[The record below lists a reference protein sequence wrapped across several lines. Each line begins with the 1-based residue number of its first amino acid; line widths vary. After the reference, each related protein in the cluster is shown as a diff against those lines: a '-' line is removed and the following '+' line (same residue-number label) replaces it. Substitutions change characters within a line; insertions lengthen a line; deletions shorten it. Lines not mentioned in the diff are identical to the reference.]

1 MQLHPKHLPEYS
13 FSCFPP
19 FLISLSIAFVSFL
32 LHLSAPLLERNLQS
46 LRGIQFAT
54 LSAHLEAIRIASS
67 QNSLHHAAYSR
78 HSHTSIARICLSQL
92 NPSPP
97 PETAHCPFG
106 RTQFQNERFAHLL
119 KQPTCIF
126 SPRPRTT
133 SRSGTAL
140 DISLSPTRDV
150 RYQLT
155 MPPHPLI

>member
-67 QNSLHHAAYSR
+67 QNSLHHAAVTLLEYTTVDT
-78 HSHTSIARICLSQL
+78 HTP
-92 NPSPP
+92 PSPVSACLNLTHLHLP
-97 PETAHCPFG
+97 RPLI
-106 RTQFQNERFAHLL
+106 AHLEGHSS
-119 KQPTCIF
+119 KTNDSHIC
-126 SPRPRTT
+126 
-133 SRSGTAL
+133 
-140 DISLSPTRDV
+140 
-150 RYQLT
+150 
-155 MPPHPLI
+155 